1 MKQFRTAVCIT
12 SMIMIFLPVIS
23 VSGVLYAQPAPSFSD
38 EMSDAGKT
46 FSGLWNETFSPG
58 KTGIQNYLIYTAA
71 TTGAFFLDE
80 QVRIFAKAN
89 QSELADI
96 LFSTDAFYGE
106 GYTYIPLLALYG
118 YGIAAGNRDIRNLGL
133 KLTTASF
140 FALFYNMSL
149 KSLIGRSRPFLNEG
163 NASFDPLS
171 FAFENTSF
179 PSGHTTFT
187 FAIAAVVDQ
196 ETNSVPLEA
205 LFYTAAVWTAMAR
218 IYHDVHWFSDTVA
231 GAAIGYFAARWAA
244 QELDRLQNNRQL
256 RDSPPAP
263 IIHITIPL

>member
-1 MKQFRTAVCIT
+1 MIINLFPVMTA
-12 SMIMIFLPVIS
+12 
-23 VSGVLYAQPAPSFSD
+23 SGALYAQQSPSFSD

-46 FSGLWNETFSPG
+46 FTGLWKETLSPG
-58 KTGIQNYLIYTAA
+58 RTGMQNYLFYTAA

-80 QVRIFAKAN
+80 QVRDFAKAN
-89 QSELADI
+89 QSKLADM

-118 YGIAAGNRDIRNLGL
+118 YGIAANNRDIRNLGL
-133 KLTTASF
+133 KLTAAST

-149 KSLIGRSRPFLNEG
+149 KSLIGRSRPFLNQG
-163 NASFDPLS
+163 NASFNPLS

-187 FAIAAVVDQ
+187 FAIAAVVDHA
-196 ETNSVPLEA
+196 TNSLPLEA
-205 LFYTAAVWTAMAR
+205 LFYSAAVWTAMAR

-244 QELDRLQNNRQL
+244 RELDRLQNNRQL
-256 RDSPPAP
+256 QNAPPAP
-263 IIHITIPL
+263 IIYITIPL